1 MKIVWKKISED
12 DPIFKT
18 WFIVSPIKKNP
29 TKKQEIQM
37 KLFSLMMK
45 SMIVGIMPLM
55 MKMPF

>member
-29 TKKQEIQM
+29 TKKQEPRSKKEKRQTDGY
-37 KLFSLMMK
+37 KHK
-45 SMIVGIMPLM
+45 
-55 MKMPF
+55 KT